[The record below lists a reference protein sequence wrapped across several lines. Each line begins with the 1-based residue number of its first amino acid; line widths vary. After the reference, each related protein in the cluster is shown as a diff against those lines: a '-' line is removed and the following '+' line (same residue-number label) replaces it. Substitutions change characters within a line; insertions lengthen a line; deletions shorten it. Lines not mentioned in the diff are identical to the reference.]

1 MFPFS
6 AVCLWYI
13 CIHACIYFFYY
24 CYVIDYVWPVGLIL
38 TRKITLLPIA
48 MMECFNV
55 IITTY
60 GFDLVEWLVG
70 MLIDNCLT

>member
-1 MFPFS
+1 MSVLGTFVYMHVS
-6 AVCLWYI
+6 I
-13 CIHACIYFFYY
+13 FFYY